1 MKKVIS
7 FSLWGDDKRY
17 THGALYNIELA
28 KKVYP
33 DWICR
38 FYIGTSVTQHLV
50 KQIEEADNTEVIKM
64 SEEGDWTGMFWRFYA
79 AGDPQVDVMISRDC
93 DSRLWYREKA
103 AVDEWLAGDKDF
115 HIMRDHPTSHNLFIL
130 GGMWGARNKVVSDI
144 NKLISQYQ
152 KESFYGVD
160 QNFLGEII
168 YPIIKDNTCIHNDF
182 ENVDNTCE
190 KKPFPYNRDS
200 THFVGQGYESNGEP
214 AYEDN
219 GNPIFLSKD
228 DKRTNN
234 SFQRFMRKEI
244 KKE

>member
-1 MKKVIS
+1 MKKIIS
-7 FSLWGDDKRY
+7 FSLWGDDEKY
-17 THGALYNIELA
+17 TYGALHNIELA

-38 FYIGTSVTQHLV
+38 FYIGTSVPPHIV
-50 KQIEEADNTEVIKM
+50 KQIEKADNTEVIKM

-79 AGDPQVDVMISRDC
+79 AGDPQVDVVISRDC

-115 HIMRDHPTSHNLFIL
+115 HIMRDHPAWHNLPIL
-130 GGMWGARNKVVSDI
+130 GGMWGARNGVVSDI
-144 NKLISQYQ
+144 NKFISQYQ
-152 KESFYGVD
+152 KGDFYQVD
-160 QNFLGEII
+160 QNFLRDVI
-168 YPIIKDNTCIHNDF
+168 YPIIKNNICVHDDFDIFND
-182 ENVDNTCE
+182 VCE

-200 THFVGQGYESNGEP
+200 AHFAGQAYKSNG
-214 AYEDN
+214 D
-219 GNPIFLSKD
+219 PIFLSDD

-234 SFQRFMRKEI
+234 SFQRFIEKEI